1 MALLRT
7 PLGCLT
13 ATIVRL
19 ALIAA
24 IAIAA
29 YLLVVKPL
37 LDKADDAIKTSE
49 VQEIGKTIEGLDSQV
64 QRQVREALG
73 ATQPSGAERRAL
85 IHCLQRAGGDA
96 SQVRLCVR
104 RF

>member
-24 IAIAA
+24 IALAG
-29 YLLVVKPL
+29 YLLVAKPL
-37 LDKADDAIKTSE
+37 LDKADKAIRTSG
-49 VQEIGKTIEGLDSQV
+49 VGEIGKTIEGLDRQV
-64 QRQVREALG
+64 QRQVRQALG
-73 ATQPSGAERRAL
+73 GTPRGGAKRQKL
-85 IHCLQRAGGDA
+85 IRCVQRASGDA
-96 SQVRLCVR
+96 SRVRLCMGR
-104 RF
+104 L

>member
-24 IAIAA
+24 IALAA

-37 LDKADDAIKTSE
+37 LDKADSAIKTSG
-49 VQEIGKTIEGLDSQV
+49 VQEIGKDLEGLDRQV
-64 QRQVREALG
+64 QHQVKEALG
-73 ATQPSGAERRAL
+73 ATPRSGAERRVL
-85 IHCLQRAGGDA
+85 IRCLQRAGGEA
-96 SQVRLCVR
+96 SRVRLCTR
-104 RF
+104 RL

>member
-1 MALLRT
+1 VALLRT

-24 IAIAA
+24 IALAG

-37 LDKADDAIKTSE
+37 LDKADNAIKTSG
-49 VQEIGKTIEGLDSQV
+49 VQEIGKAIEGLDRQV
-64 QRQVREALG
+64 QRQVRQALG
-73 ATQPSGAERRAL
+73 ATPRSGAERRGL
-85 IHCLQRAGGDA
+85 IRCVQRASGDVGR
-96 SQVRLCVR
+96 VRLCMR
-104 RF
+104 RL